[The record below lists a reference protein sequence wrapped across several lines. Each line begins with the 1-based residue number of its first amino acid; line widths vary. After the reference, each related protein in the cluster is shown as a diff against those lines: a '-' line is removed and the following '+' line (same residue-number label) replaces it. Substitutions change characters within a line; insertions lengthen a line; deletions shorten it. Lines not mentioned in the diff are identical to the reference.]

1 VLQVSSGGS
10 ASGVVVQG
18 GIETVFGHGAA
29 SGTVV
34 SGGYEYD
41 FGLASATVVRSGGHE
56 IVGAGGRTSGSVIS
70 AGGREVVSAGG
81 VAAATTVSSGGVL
94 LVSSGGSIAGGL
106 TIADGGLATLSGKMT
121 AGQTVSFTDAAGELQ
136 LFNLAGF
143 NAKIAGMSGPGQK
156 VDLGGFAFS
165 SGETVTWT
173 QAGTSGTLTVSD
185 GAKVANL
192 TLIGT
197 YVTSDFALAGDGHG
211 GTFVSDPPAP
221 SANAATFVAAAA
233 SFHGGRY
240 EGVESVNSGLAQT
253 SPPPL
258 AATAISGR

>member
-1 VLQVSSGGS
+1 
-10 ASGVVVQG
+10 VVRG

-29 SGTVV
+29 SGTVI

-41 FGLASATVVRSGGHE
+41 YGLASGTVVLSGGHE
-56 IVGAGGRTSGSVIS
+56 IVGAGGRTSGSLIS
-70 AGGREVVSAGG
+70 AGGREVVSAG

-106 TIADGGLATLSGKMT
+106 TIADGGLATLSGKMA
-121 AGQTVSFTDAAGELQ
+121 AGQTVSFTGAAGELQ

-173 QAGTSGTLTVSD
+173 QAGTSGTLTVND

-192 TLIGT
+192 ALIGT
-197 YVTSDFALAGDGHG
+197 YATSDFALAADGHG

-221 SANAATFVAAAA
+221 RANAANFVATAAG
-233 SFHGGRY
+233 FHGGRY
-240 EGVESVNSGLAQT
+240 EGVAPVHSGLAQT
-253 SPPPL
+253 TTPPL
-258 AATAISGR
+258 ATTAISGR